1 MTDPALDAL
10 LAAHVHLLEGAVAIP
25 GQAGTTCNL
34 EGLVFASFAGN
45 IAEFRLGDAIS
56 AAALR
61 TPDTKASALGAG
73 WVRFAPRRLDAHAR
87 DRAIAWFESAWRHA
101 DAELAGVDLAGAFDE
116 PEEDVDGSD
125 DDADDDDD
133 DDAADDD
140 ERADEVPG
148 GPGGRES
155 NRPAG

>member
-1 MTDPALDAL
+1 MTGPALDAL
-10 LAAHVHLLEGAVAIP
+10 LAAHVHLLEGAVAVP
-25 GQAGTTCNL
+25 GPAETTCVL
-34 EGLVFASFAGN
+34 EGLVFAAFAGDK
-45 IAEFRLGDAIS
+45 AEFHLGDAVG

-61 TPDTKASALGAG
+61 TPDAKASARGAG

-101 DAELAGVDLAGAFDE
+101 DAALAGAFDE
-116 PEEDVDGSD
+116 PGRADDDADGSD
-125 DDADDDDD
+125 DDADDDEDN
-133 DDAADDD
+133 DAADD
-140 ERADEVPG
+140 ERDGRGIG